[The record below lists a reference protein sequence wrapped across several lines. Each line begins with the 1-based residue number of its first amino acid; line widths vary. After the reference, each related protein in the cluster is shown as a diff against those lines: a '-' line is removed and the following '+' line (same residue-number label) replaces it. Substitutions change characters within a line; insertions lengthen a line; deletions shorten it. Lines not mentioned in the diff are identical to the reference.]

1 MGEQVALGRPRS
13 ARRTIH
19 ASLQR
24 DFMRIYV
31 VTLLLTT
38 MSSVASGVLTGGID
52 TTFVAVTL
60 LQLVAA
66 LLVGWFPLTGV
77 AVLAVSLVVAT
88 ITHEPSSA
96 LISVPLAG
104 LMLSWRRPRHG
115 FVLVPV
121 VLLAVA
127 ETFLT
132 SRPAEAIVV
141 VLSLLLLLFLAML
154 AGRGLRAAFAAID
167 TADHAIAT
175 SQQAPH
181 EIRRDEREALA
192 TELVDL
198 LERQLTAS
206 THPPSAAE
214 TSIAASRLALATA
227 VDRARSSLGNLHAL
241 LSTLRATERAG
252 QGHPTAQTLQEAMEL
267 AEDQLV
273 GHGFDVELPLETAP
287 EVAAAHAAILG
298 SFFRKAAGN
307 VTRHAVPG
315 STVFFSHSVTKESI
329 VATVVNARTDDTPRS
344 PDAGLRSLR
353 ERLDLVGG
361 SLAARPD
368 GDRWILQATLPRAP
382 HDLSHTQE
390 RPHQITH
397 ESPLTWMARHVPRV
411 ITIAL
416 VVWIIL
422 QLGMLLTAPMPVEA
436 TRMLHGT
443 LGLASVAIILI
454 GLHQPMLAAA
464 LGIAFGA
471 VLLLLRPPLS
481 VDAWLIAAAILYALI
496 RLRRRPR
503 TAALVGVALYA
514 AVRVISQP
522 TPLVEL
528 LGLLLLTIPVA
539 AIALK
544 VIVIST
550 VSVARQRELQAIAQE
565 QHRIRQAERRS
576 LAGELHD
583 VLAHHLSLIVLE
595 AEQHL
600 ESTDH
605 AVLQRALDD
614 VVARNH
620 AALVDLSMLA
630 FILRDD
636 TTSNAPP
643 APISASQTVN
653 GLRTAIAGQGFP
665 HDIDVDP
672 AVDTLQQPLQR
683 TVTRIL
689 REAVTNALR
698 YAREGTPISLLVEVD
713 DDLSSRVRVTSTLD
727 PGRHEDRSGLS
738 TGSGLNGLADRVA
751 LMGGTFT
758 YGPAQDLWIVE
769 AELPSTIDDQAL
781 ASRKFTA
788 GA

>member
-214 TSIAASRLALATA
+214 TSIVASRLALATA

-353 ERLDLVGG
+353 ERLDLAGG

-390 RPHQITH
+390 RPQQITH

-411 ITIAL
+411 ITI
-416 VVWIIL
+416 
-422 QLGMLLTAPMPVEA
+422 
-436 TRMLHGT
+436 
-443 LGLASVAIILI
+443 
-454 GLHQPMLAAA
+454 
-464 LGIAFGA
+464 
-471 VLLLLRPPLS
+471 
-481 VDAWLIAAAILYALI
+481 
-496 RLRRRPR
+496 
-503 TAALVGVALYA
+503 ALVGVALYA

-528 LGLLLLTIPVA
+528 LGLLQLTIPVA
-539 AIALK
+539 AIALT

-565 QHRIRQAERRS
+565 QRRIRQAERRS

-769 AELPSTIDDQAL
+769 AELPSTIDDQVL